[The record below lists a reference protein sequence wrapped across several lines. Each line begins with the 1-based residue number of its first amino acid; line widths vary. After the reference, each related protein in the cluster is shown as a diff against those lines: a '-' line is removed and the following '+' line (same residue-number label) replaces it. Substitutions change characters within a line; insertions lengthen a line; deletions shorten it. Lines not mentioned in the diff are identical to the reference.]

1 MVTLVNR
8 AKVATTTTGTG
19 TITLGAAEAGYQ
31 TFADAGVADA
41 DVVRYVIEDGDA
53 WEIGSG
59 TYTAAGTTLS
69 RTLGQSSTGSLLDL
83 TGAAV
88 VYVTA
93 ASADLQ
99 YAADMDQGV
108 ATTDAPTFSGA
119 VVSANSATNAL
130 RITQT
135 GAGNALIVE
144 DAASPDASPFVVAGD
159 GNVGL
164 GKTVPTVKLDIL
176 NGSTAGTALQV
187 ATTGAGNN
195 IDMVDATGTA
205 RVRNVN
211 GEMRLYGD
219 LNTGGNGN
227 IVFHPQGAVERMR
240 ITSSGNVGIGTGSP
254 TSKLDVAGTVTATA
268 FAGDGSALTGISA
281 GALTSASTSG
291 ASQTIDFSA
300 ADIYTSAADAA
311 VVTYTFSNPATVDKV
326 DLVISADYAAG
337 FSLGLASYENKSFSV
352 TSQES
357 NPQGL
362 FFKSDGTK
370 MYIIGVTTDRVYQ
383 YSLSAAW
390 DVSTASYDNV
400 NLFVQAQEGTPTDIF
415 FRPDGTQMFLIGQAT
430 DYIREYN
437 ISTAWNLS
445 TATYNNKAFYFGG
458 TELNPTA
465 LAFSQDGTKMYVVG
479 TSNATVFQLALS
491 TAWDINTAG
500 YSGISKSVVAQ
511 DTSPQGLFFSQ
522 DGTRMFMIGSQGD
535 KVYQYD
541 LSTAWDVS
549 TATYNSLSFSIAGQ
563 EAGPTSAAS
572 DPDGYKFFVLG
583 NSTDTVYAYNFAE
596 PATLVLPASVESPAI
611 PLSASTKTALTITTT
626 DGGASYQITSA
637 TGGIA

>member
-227 IVFHPQGAVERMR
+227 IVFHPQGTVERVR
-240 ITSSGNVGIGTGSP
+240 ITSSGNVGIGTTSP
-254 TSKLDVAGTVTATA
+254 ASKLDVAGTVTATA

-326 DLVISADYAAG
+326 DLVIDLQYLDAWNLADANMEAIVSSVDTTATGVFFKPDGTQMYVIG
-337 FSLGLASYENKSFSV
+337 NASDRVYLFNFNTPWEISTAYYTYTSFSV
-352 TSQES
+352 LAQDGAATD
-357 NPQGL
+357 L
-362 FFKSDGTK
+362 FFKPDGTK
-370 MYIIGVTTDRVYQ
+370 MYVIGAVNNLVYQ
-383 YSLSAAW
+383 YSLSTAW
-390 DVSTASYDNV
+390 DISTASYDSV
-400 NLFVQAQEGTPTDIF
+400 SFSVGSQDTSPQSIF
-415 FRPDGTQMFLIGQAT
+415 FKP
-430 DYIREYN
+430 
-437 ISTAWNLS
+437 
-445 TATYNNKAFYFGG
+445 
-458 TELNPTA
+458 
-465 LAFSQDGTKMYVVG
+465 DGTKMYMLGG
-479 TSNATVFQLALS
+479 TGKDVNQYSLS
-491 TAWDINTAG
+491 TAWDISTA
-500 YSGISKSVVAQ
+500 SFDSVNFSVSAE
-511 DTSPQGLFFSQ
+511 TASPYGLFFKP
-522 DGTRMFMIGSQGD
+522 DGTVMYVCGLAGS
-535 KVYQYD
+535 VVNQYS
-541 LSTAWDVS
+541 LSTAWDIS
-549 TATYNSLSFSIAGQ
+549 TASYDSVQLVVAASTPQGLFIKDDGTKLYVVSSGPDVVSQYSIAAVSALVFPAAT
-563 EAGPTSAAS
+563 EAPR
-572 DPDGYKFFVLG
+572 
-583 NSTDTVYAYNFAE
+583 
-596 PATLVLPASVESPAI
+596 
-611 PLSASTKTALTITTT
+611 LSLTPSSKTALTITTT